1 MISVSKLKLNFNL
14 WFLFA
19 TIDQLKAD
27 QTFARKYSAT
37 LSTSSSAT
45 ALTFFPIHFSFFI
58 AYFFVPLAIN
68 TASIPDSISR
78 SISFYEPIFFLFIPY
93 SFFFFV
99 DAHQHTHIEK
109 KRYDYKTLYNV
120 PYYWWFHFTGR
131 MEWYLKIVTLKMLK
145 LCIYS
150 FMNLIS
156 FLQTRHHVS
165 EIKNRQSHSL
175 CEANQRSRRRR
186 ASTINNV

>member
-93 SFFFFV
+93 SFFFSLM
-99 DAHQHTHIEK
+99 HINTHTQK
-109 KRYDYKTLYNV
+109 KNDMTIKHCTMFRIIGG
-120 PYYWWFHFTGR
+120 F
-131 MEWYLKIVTLKMLK
+131 
-145 LCIYS
+145 
-150 FMNLIS
+150 IS
-156 FLQTRHHVS
+156 LAGWNG
-165 EIKNRQSHSL
+165 I
-175 CEANQRSRRRR
+175 
-186 ASTINNV
+186 